1 MAKYKDLFMSYMDAH
16 GVKYTNVDA
25 NAVKVVFSGD
35 NMKTITVFVIFDE
48 DGKNMVALRSWD
60 IAAFKD
66 DKWTTGLTVCNA
78 LNRQYRW
85 VKFCISDEGGVS
97 AADDAV
103 VDESSVGA
111 ECVQL
116 VRRMVGIVDECYP
129 ALMKALWT

>member
-60 IAAFKD
+60 I
-66 DKWTTGLTVCNA
+66 
-78 LNRQYRW
+78 
-85 VKFCISDEGGVS
+85 SDEGGVS